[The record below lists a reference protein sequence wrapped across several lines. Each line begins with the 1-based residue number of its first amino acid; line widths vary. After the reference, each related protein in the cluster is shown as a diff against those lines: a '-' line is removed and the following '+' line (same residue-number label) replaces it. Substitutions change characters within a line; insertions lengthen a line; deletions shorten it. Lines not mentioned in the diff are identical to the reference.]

1 MNIAISLP
9 VVAAAL
15 GAAAVLSFAFVCAL
29 MPLLR
34 RFALSRPNAR
44 SSHRAPTPQGGGI
57 AVAGATILVTLASAV
72 AGGSANLVPLGAV
85 CAAAAFLAVLGALD
99 DTGPLPPLPRL
110 AGHTF
115 AAALALTAVP
125 EPLIPALPYWID
137 RVALLLALVWVVNLT
152 NFMDGIDWMTVAEI
166 VPVTAALLL
175 LGWLGALPGGAIAL
189 SAALLGGMLG
199 FAPWNRPV
207 ARLFLGDAGSL
218 PIGLILGTLL
228 IALAG
233 RGHWAA
239 ALLLPLYY
247 LCDATGTLLRRLAR
261 GERPWQAHRDHFYQR
276 ALDGGMPIGG
286 ILARVIA
293 TNLALAA
300 LAVTVAWHRSPP
312 VNAAALAA
320 GALLVVLLLRRLAR
334 GSH

>member
-15 GAAAVLSFAFVCAL
+15 AAAAVLSFALVRAL
-29 MPLLR
+29 IPFLLR
-34 RFALSRPNAR
+34 VALSPPNAR
-44 SSHRAPTPQGGGI
+44 SSHRAPTPQGGGL
-57 AVAGATILVTLASAV
+57 AVAAATILVSLAAGLASGPESLA
-72 AGGSANLVPLGAV
+72 PLGAV
-85 CAAAAFLAVLGALD
+85 CAAAAFLSALGALD
-99 DTGPLPPLPRL
+99 DARPLPPLPRL
-110 AGHTF
+110 AGHAL
-115 AAALALTAVP
+115 AAALALTALP
-125 EPLIPALPYWID
+125 EPLIPALPYWIE
-137 RVALLLALVWVVNLT
+137 RVALLLALVWIVNLT

-175 LGWLGALPGGAIAL
+175 LGSLGALPGGAIAL
-189 SAALLGGMLG
+189 SAALLGATLG

-218 PIGLILGTLL
+218 PIGLVLGILL

-247 LCDATGTLLRRLAR
+247 IGDATATLLLRLAR

-286 ILARVIA
+286 ILARVAA

-300 LAVTVAWHRSPP
+300 LAVVAAWHRSPP

-320 GALLVVLLLRRLAR
+320 GTLLVALLLRRLAR